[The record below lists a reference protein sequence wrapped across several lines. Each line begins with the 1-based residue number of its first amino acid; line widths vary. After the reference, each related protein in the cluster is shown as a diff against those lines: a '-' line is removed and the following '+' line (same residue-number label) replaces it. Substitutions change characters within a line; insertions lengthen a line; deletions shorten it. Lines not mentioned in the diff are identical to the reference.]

1 MLHVVNGDAALSL
14 LKQSPVEGKFLVWK
28 DMLMEGPIPAD
39 GGPIDLKARAS
50 FLSAKYGADAK
61 KYRAG
66 MQALSAALARAARGK
81 DEVVLWFEEDFFC
94 QIHLVYLL
102 AHLPAP
108 LRRKG
113 RVSVICPDKPLGTRL
128 PAAFPK
134 LLANRLPLERG
145 LLTLAGKVWK
155 AYAADSTAGWET
167 FLEWARSG
175 DGFAPWPALRT
186 GLRAHLGRLP
196 TAHGGPNALETALL
210 RSVAPGPSDFA
221 HFARRV
227 WSEPMIKPLG
237 LGDMQI
243 ARYAL
248 DLSELP
254 QPLIAIEGKRPAPG
268 RAPDAAGWKLRLTD
282 IGQVR
287 LQEALAGPIT
297 EAAAPRNKNAT
308 RKGASRRETARK
320 GAGKGP
326 KKAAARPRRGTG
338 PKLPARG

>member
-1 MLHVVNGDAALSL
+1 MLHIVNGDAALSL
-14 LKQSPVEGKFLVWK
+14 LEQSPVEGKFLVWK

-39 GGPIDLKARAS
+39 GGAIDLKTRAS
-50 FLSAKYGADAK
+50 FLSAKYGADPK
-61 KYRAG
+61 KYLSG
-66 MQALSAALARAARGK
+66 MKALFTALARAARGK

-94 QIHLVYLL
+94 QIHMVYLL
-102 AHLPAP
+102 AHLPPP

-113 RVSVICPDKPLGTRL
+113 RVSIICPDKPLGARQA
-128 PAAFPK
+128 AAFPK

-145 LLTLAGKVWK
+145 LLTLAGRVWK
-155 AYAADSTAGWET
+155 AYAADSTAGWEA

-210 RSVAPGPSDFA
+210 RSLSAGLSDFA
-221 HFARRV
+221 HFSRRV

-237 LGDMQI
+237 LGDLQI

-248 DLSELP
+248 DLSESP
-254 QPLIAIEGKRPAPG
+254 QPLIAIEGKRPSPG
-268 RAPDAAGWKLRLTD
+268 RAPDAAAWKLRLTAA
-282 IGQVR
+282 GQVR

-297 EAAAPRNKNAT
+297 ETEAGVSRNRKEKGTA
-308 RKGASRRETARK
+308 RRKPARKRAKKGASR
-320 GAGKGP
+320 P
-326 KKAAARPRRGTG
+326 RP
-338 PKLPARG
+338 